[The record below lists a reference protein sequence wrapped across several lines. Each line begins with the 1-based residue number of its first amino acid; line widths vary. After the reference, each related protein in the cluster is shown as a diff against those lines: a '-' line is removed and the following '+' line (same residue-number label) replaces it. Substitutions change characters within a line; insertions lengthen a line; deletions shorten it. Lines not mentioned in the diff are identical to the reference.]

1 MQNTMASAVPEFALQ
16 IFSHMRGGAT
26 RGCRILSASRAR
38 VAAKAGQRA
47 RTKKAGARR
56 WAPARIR
63 VVPSGYDL
71 VAGLTP
77 GLSLKNCL
85 FSSM

>member
-1 MQNTMASAVPEFALQ
+1 MAAP
-16 IFSHMRGGAT
+16 
-26 RGCRILSASRAR
+26 RAR
-38 VAAKAGQRA
+38 VHRALCIPPGTLSPPQGKKKGPGEPGPSLRRAGGG
-47 RTKKAGARR
+47 AGYA
-56 WAPARIR
+56 
-63 VVPSGYDL
+63 L

>member
-1 MQNTMASAVPEFALQ
+1 MTAGIPLSPDPRRTADRRRTGAP
-16 IFSHMRGGAT
+16 RGA
-26 RGCRILSASRAR
+26 
-38 VAAKAGQRA
+38 Q
-47 RTKKAGARR
+47 
-56 WAPARIR
+56 
-63 VVPSGYDL
+63 DL

>member
-1 MQNTMASAVPEFALQ
+1 MREAHRKAHATRFRGPECAISPAPRVLVHRAVCSSRAAVPSHQGKKRGTHERVPRD
-16 IFSHMRGGAT
+16 FSSGR
-26 RGCRILSASRAR
+26 RA
-38 VAAKAGQRA
+38 
-47 RTKKAGARR
+47 
-56 WAPARIR
+56 
-63 VVPSGYDL
+63 GYAL

>member
-1 MQNTMASAVPEFALQ
+1 
-16 IFSHMRGGAT
+16 MRGAHRKACAT
-26 RGCRILSASRAR
+26 RFRGSECAISPAPGVLVHRVVCSLRA
-38 VAAKAGQRA
+38 
-47 RTKKAGARR
+47 
-56 WAPARIR
+56 
-63 VVPSGYDL
+63 VVPSRQGKKRGTRERVPRDFSSGRRAGYAL